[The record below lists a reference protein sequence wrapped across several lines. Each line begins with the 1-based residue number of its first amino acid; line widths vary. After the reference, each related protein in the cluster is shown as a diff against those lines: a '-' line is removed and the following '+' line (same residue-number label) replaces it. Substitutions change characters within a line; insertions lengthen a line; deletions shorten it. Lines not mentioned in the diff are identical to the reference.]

1 MKILLSTN
9 RFHPDI
15 GGIESIADI
24 LARSFVSAGH
34 SLRLVTQSP
43 GQYDDDLLRFPFP
56 VLRRPTR
63 GELLACHRWADVIVQ
78 NNLEVRQLW
87 PTLLCRRP
95 LLIALHTWIRTA
107 EGNLTPLQRL
117 KRFALRRA
125 DRVVAVSEAIRRDS
139 LPSAD
144 LQFRSVVIGNPYD
157 SQLFR
162 TLPNVARDNAIVFLG
177 RLVSDKG
184 VDLLL
189 RAFAALQRPSWR
201 LTIIGEGPERPAL
214 EHLAH
219 GLGLGQAVQFRG
231 ALQGEALVRVLNQ
244 HQLMV
249 IPSRWREPFGVV
261 ALEGL
266 ACGCVVLASDG
277 GGLTDAVGSAGLFFQ
292 RGNQED
298 LTRQLRLIIDD
309 GPRRETLRR
318 QAPTHL
324 AGFRE
329 DQVSSRYLELLEAMV
344 QRPSASER

>member
-1 MKILLSTN
+1 MKILFTSN

-43 GQYDDDLLRFPFP
+43 GQPDDDLRRFPFP
-56 VLRRPTR
+56 VLRMPSR
-63 GELLACHRWADVIVQ
+63 GELLACHRWADVVFQ

-87 PTLLCRRP
+87 PNLLCRRP
-95 LLIALHTWIRTA
+95 LLIALHTWIRTVD
-107 EGNLTPLQRL
+107 GKLTPLQWL
-117 KRFALRRA
+117 KRLVVRSA
-125 DRVVAVSEAIRRDS
+125 DRVVAVSEAIRCDS
-139 LPSAD
+139 LA
-144 LQFRSVVIGNPYD
+144 RAVVIGNPYC

-162 TLPNVARDNAIVFLG
+162 CLPDAAREDGIVFLG

-189 RAFAALQRPSWR
+189 RSFAEMQRPTWR
-201 LTIIGEGPERPAL
+201 LTIIGDGPERPAL
-214 EHLAH
+214 EHLAQR
-219 GLGLGQAVQFRG
+219 LGIRQTVHFCG
-231 ALQGEALVRVLNQ
+231 ALQGEPLVHVLNQ

-277 GGLTDAVGSAGLFFQ
+277 GGLPDAVGPAGLLFQ
-292 RGNQED
+292 RENQQD
-298 LTRQLRLIIDD
+298 LTRQLQSLIEDSALRGRL
-309 GPRRETLRR
+309 RQ
-318 QAPTHL
+318 QAPSHL
-324 AGFRE
+324 MQFRQ
-329 DQVSSRYLELLEAMV
+329 DQVASRYLRLLEGLA
-344 QRPSASER
+344 